1 MKKKFKQ
8 ILSALLVAVMLIGI
22 APVGDISFKASAYV
36 AYSNNSMLK
45 HFEESQGISEDSIV
59 EYQYD
64 DFDNDSK
71 YEMFV
76 LVGYD
81 EDNIALAELYFVNG
95 TETELI
101 NEYEYYTKVEYKYLN
116 VYTICSKKFIM
127 LDREYGNSYITDIYT
142 VTNGSS
148 VKTNITNLDYG
159 IKRKFDESTLSV
171 SKTCFDGSTDLNGNM
186 TVRTEKEY
194 YFYWDETESLFIEYG
209 GITVTRE
216 QVSKVSGMPA
226 FFQKMDDLNYK
237 IQNIFYRENG
247 ILNINC
253 KIKREDGYDNE
264 NINLK
269 YNYQTKSFEL
279 LNVYDWKTA
288 ELLKA
293 SFGGIYDKSITANV
307 TYPKRFLSVKEWYMI
322 SKGNNQKLY
331 QEVLN
336 QYTGLWKL
344 YQKDNKEKFWYSRN
358 EYGYCNE
365 FACYTVYDAMG
376 YSKDYKIYYS
386 FCDLDDNGIDE
397 LIVCSHSDDLN
408 KVYGN
413 ENGSVINA
421 IYTYSN
427 GKVYLL
433 AEASYRSQM
442 RIHKSGII
450 SIAGSG
456 GAYLNG
462 WGFYYISTGGK
473 SIDKLCYVQHFIDFE
488 DNYREYYYNLTN
500 RGSND
505 YEDGEIISYEEFNGF
520 FEKYTGKGYNDY
532 LKSEVMDLDWLQV
545 DNIDPIFHENSYI
558 ADIWLSRNMEKTP
571 ESKLIDSIFDL
582 DSLSTVIYDDLKNN
596 RDFQD
601 SVNMWTGMKVIFDP
615 EKGLE
620 DIYLSE
626 EDLYETLIFDLVKKI
641 MYGKNEDT
649 GNVIIDAANTA
660 SGTVGKVT
668 KYKGYI
674 DKIATI
680 TTEPEKNL
688 LEILK
693 DWKFNPKSD
702 SYSKF
707 YGMLNDA
714 DQASSKW
721 TDNKFIEGIG
731 TIADISSDVAEF
743 YKRLACYIMLE
754 DMSEETVN
762 LLETLKEQT
771 SNEKFKNALEKV
783 IVAYNNYNIVSIICT
798 MKLTQDTALD
808 IGGAAFDDLA
818 KCSRVYSTLRAGYK
832 VGVALCDI
840 TMNTSKTI
848 DAYKICGATKEFINA
863 NKTAINVL
871 KNKYLTS
878 RNDFDAGV
886 YVNAIRAYQ
895 YAFEIDMENGIEFV
909 KKANDEG
916 LVNKAR
922 KLTVHAFNFFL
933 NKDNKTSYES
943 MAESQKSILNTME
956 MNFFTLNNTW
966 KFNSDYL
973 CSDYPDIF
981 PVYVNKE
988 ISQSK
993 YAPNIT
999 SAYIDK
1005 SGKTLLTWNRP
1016 LIFKDKDG
1024 NVQTLW
1030 GSLTFDGIYATE
1042 TVGGSKNTYDNANIN
1057 EAPSTI
1063 EFYNASK
1070 FKTFNKDYTLAAYT
1084 DTTDGKVYSAAKKIS
1099 VGNPLLKA
1107 EIRVASASEAGSAQ
1121 VMFSIIDDTSSRYDS
1136 LKYTIY
1142 RKSDGGSWTKIDD
1155 IARETARFN
1164 GKLTLY
1170 KDTTAKKGQKY
1181 SYKVVSHMTFDNGMT
1196 LNSPESSVV
1205 SVIGGVGMKKLDINV
1220 RDRLPQIRTRS
1231 TNEEKKGI
1239 ELSWTRTANVDG
1251 YEIYRIASYG
1261 TVYQLI
1267 KTVGKD
1273 AASYVDY
1280 DVDACT
1286 TYKYIV
1292 CPYYN
1297 NEEKVYDL
1305 AALEQ
1310 GTADYKVAKIYS
1322 VDVSDITMNY
1332 KKSTTITPSITA
1344 DDGAKYTVTYSS
1356 SNAKVATVD
1365 QNGKVY
1371 AAKKGSATI
1380 TCTVTDSN
1388 GNTVQDTCKVT
1399 VKYSFGQWLIKIL
1412 LFGWIWY

>member
-22 APVGDISFKASAYV
+22 AP
-36 AYSNNSMLK
+36 M
-45 HFEESQGISEDSIV
+45 DSIV
-59 EYQYD
+59 FTQKVSAYGDNENCSNVNACYYNGEYYY
-64 DFDNDSK
+64 FSSMVLYK
-71 YEMFV
+71 YNQSSRKNEAIFNGDYTSSISVFEDTMYIV
-76 LVGYD
+76 D
-81 EDNIALAELYFVNG
+81 EDNIYYLERNTNKVKLFYKVGYYNLSLFFKNNKMIVSAEYTNKVIFLNLDTKRIVGEIDGQVLDIVGDDLYYQVIDDSSKTIYLKKYVFSTSTLTDVWHSSFRSVLEYYNYSVAIYDFKVFEQSIFFISGETQGSGKFFYGYLYRIDKDGAIYRYSNGIGTNILLYDNSIFVTSGKSKYDGNVGLLKVEGNSLVSYETDIFHIGELNNG
-95 TETELI
+95 LIVNYNVDGLYMYDVKEKLNKCIVESDTLLSQYDYDI
-101 NEYEYYTKVEYKYLN
+101 NEY
-116 VYTICSKKFIM
+116 
-127 LDREYGNSYITDIYT
+127 
-142 VTNGSS
+142 
-148 VKTNITNLDYG
+148 
-159 IKRKFDESTLSV
+159 IK
-171 SKTCFDGSTDLNGNM
+171 
-186 TVRTEKEY
+186 
-194 YFYWDETESLFIEYG
+194 
-209 GITVTRE
+209 
-216 QVSKVSGMPA
+216 
-226 FFQKMDDLNYK
+226 
-237 IQNIFYRENG
+237 
-247 ILNINC
+247 
-253 KIKREDGYDNE
+253 NE
-264 NINLK
+264 NMNLK
-269 YNYQTKSFEL
+269 KSYFSINYYE
-279 LNVYDWKTA
+279 
-288 ELLKA
+288 
-293 SFGGIYDKSITANV
+293 
-307 TYPKRFLSVKEWYMI
+307 TYYLHGLIISNPEICIDAGWIDNTYHSVKECEPQFI
-322 SKGNNQKLY
+322 SFK
-331 QEVLN
+331 
-336 QYTGLWKL
+336 
-344 YQKDNKEKFWYSRN
+344 
-358 EYGYCNE
+358 
-365 FACYTVYDAMG
+365 
-376 YSKDYKIYYS
+376 
-386 FCDLDDNGIDE
+386 
-397 LIVCSHSDDLN
+397 
-408 KVYGN
+408 
-413 ENGSVINA
+413 
-421 IYTYSN
+421 
-427 GKVYLL
+427 
-433 AEASYRSQM
+433 
-442 RIHKSGII
+442 
-450 SIAGSG
+450 
-456 GAYLNG
+456 
-462 WGFYYISTGGK
+462 
-473 SIDKLCYVQHFIDFE
+473 
-488 DNYREYYYNLTN
+488 
-500 RGSND
+500 
-505 YEDGEIISYEEFNGF
+505 
-520 FEKYTGKGYNDY
+520 
-532 LKSEVMDLDWLQV
+532 
-545 DNIDPIFHENSYI
+545 NIDPIFHENSYI
-558 ADIWLSRNMEKTP
+558 ADIWLSRNREKTP

-596 RDFQD
+596 RDFQE

-615 EKGLE
+615 EKGIE

-863 NKTAINVL
+863 NKAAINVL

-922 KLTVHAFNFFL
+922 KLTAHAFNFFL

-943 MAESQKSILNTME
+943 MAESQKSILNTMK
-956 MNFFTLNNTW
+956 MNFSTLNNTW

-973 CSDYPDIF
+973 RSDYPDIF
-981 PVYVNKE
+981 PVYVKKE

-1016 LIFKDKDG
+1016 LIFKDKYG

-1196 LNSPESSVV
+1196 LNSPESSAV
-1205 SVIGGVGMKKLDINV
+1205 SVIGGVGMKKLDIYV

-1344 DDGAKYTVTYSS
+1344 DDGAKYTVKYSS
-1356 SNAKVATVD
+1356 SNTKVATVD

>member
-22 APVGDISFKASAYV
+22 APMGGIDFTPKAKAMDLSSYKVGDIIEFGSYPQSEVKDSDLISKIEAAGASISWIDYNYYAGTGNFADGNMKPVKDMMLYKDITYNGNKYRAVKINKYRPSYIWDESSEEANYNFYLGFWDYTQPENNYWTNNVYYFKYEKLKWKILDPEKGLLFCEKIIDAQAYNNTQFFNNDDV
-36 AYSNNSMLK
+36 YLDESIQRYDIEKAFYKDSKFTIYSNDYYNSDIRNWLNNTFLK
-45 HFEESQGISEDSIV
+45 VAFDNSEKGSINKFEKSYIDKNNKRIV
-59 EYQYD
+59 TNDLINLPDCNDLTNLLYGFSSSVD
-64 DFDNDSK
+64 DFDLNRTGKPSD
-71 YEMFV
+71 YA
-76 LVGYD
+76 LCQGIQLAD
-81 EDNIALAELYFVNG
+81 E
-95 TETELI
+95 
-101 NEYEYYTKVEYKYLN
+101 
-116 VYTICSKKFIM
+116 
-127 LDREYGNSYITDIYT
+127 SYIAQCQ
-142 VTNGSS
+142 GSS
-148 VKTNITNLDYG
+148 
-159 IKRKFDESTLSV
+159 
-171 SKTCFDGSTDLNGNM
+171 
-186 TVRTEKEY
+186 
-194 YFYWDETESLFIEYG
+194 FYWLFNNENEWARLTDCVQYG
-209 GITVTRE
+209 G
-216 QVSKVSGMPA
+216 
-226 FFQKMDDLNYK
+226 
-237 IQNIFYRENG
+237 
-247 ILNINC
+247 
-253 KIKREDGYDNE
+253 
-264 NINLK
+264 
-269 YNYQTKSFEL
+269 
-279 LNVYDWKTA
+279 
-288 ELLKA
+288 
-293 SFGGIYDKSITANV
+293 SISTTDSA
-307 TYPKRFLSVKEWYMI
+307 
-322 SKGNNQKLY
+322 
-331 QEVLN
+331 
-336 QYTGLWKL
+336 
-344 YQKDNKEKFWYSRN
+344 
-358 EYGYCNE
+358 
-365 FACYTVYDAMG
+365 
-376 YSKDYKIYYS
+376 
-386 FCDLDDNGIDE
+386 
-397 LIVCSHSDDLN
+397 
-408 KVYGN
+408 
-413 ENGSVINA
+413 
-421 IYTYSN
+421 
-427 GKVYLL
+427 YLL
-433 AEASYRSQM
+433 GVRP
-442 RIHKSGII
+442 II
-450 SIAGSG
+450 SIKQK
-456 GAYLNG
+456 
-462 WGFYYISTGGK
+462 F
-473 SIDKLCYVQHFIDFE
+473 
-488 DNYREYYYNLTN
+488 
-500 RGSND
+500 SNT
-505 YEDGEIISYEEFNGF
+505 SF
-520 FEKYTGKGYNDY
+520 
-532 LKSEVMDLDWLQV
+532 Q
-545 DNIDPIFHENSYI
+545 ENSYI
-558 ADIWLSRNMEKTP
+558 ADIWLSRNREKTP

-596 RDFQD
+596 KDFQD

-615 EKGLE
+615 EKGIE

-660 SGTVGKVT
+660 SSTVGKVT

-848 DAYKICGATKEFINA
+848 DAYKTCGATKEFINA
-863 NKTAINVL
+863 NKAAINVL

-895 YAFEIDMENGIEFV
+895 YAFEIDMENGVEFV

-956 MNFFTLNNTW
+956 MNFSTLNNTW

-973 CSDYPDIF
+973 RSDYPDIF
-981 PVYVNKE
+981 PVYVKKE

-1286 TYKYIV
+1286 TYNYIV

>member
-1 MKKKFKQ
+1 MKKKLKQ

-22 APVGDISFKASAYV
+22 APIAFGNFKASGIDNEEDFYLYLKKNNNIYESDSYAQGKNNCIFSVIVKDFDSDGIDEFITFNVSYDEKKYEEEYNDYGYAFIYLNLYKKV
-36 AYSNNSMLK
+36 NGIFTLISTSSPISIEGGGNFEYLMCCFTKDNLIKIQMDFGSFGYSNTGS
-45 HFEESQGISEDSIV
+45 
-59 EYQYD
+59 
-64 DFDNDSK
+64 
-71 YEMFV
+71 
-76 LVGYD
+76 
-81 EDNIALAELYFVNG
+81 
-95 TETELI
+95 
-101 NEYEYYTKVEYKYLN
+101 
-116 VYTICSKKFIM
+116 
-127 LDREYGNSYITDIYT
+127 SYITF
-142 VTNGSS
+142 S
-148 VKTNITNLDYG
+148 VVNNTLNIVSDFEFYEMPRYDYYDYSEKISG
-159 IKRKFDESTLSV
+159 RKFDSV
-171 SKTCFDGSTDLNGNM
+171 DEFNEEMIREGFDKHTHS
-186 TVRTEKEY
+186 
-194 YFYWDETESLFIEYG
+194 
-209 GITVTRE
+209 
-216 QVSKVSGMPA
+216 
-226 FFQKMDDLNYK
+226 
-237 IQNIFYRENG
+237 
-247 ILNINC
+247 
-253 KIKREDGYDNE
+253 YDN
-264 NINLK
+264 
-269 YNYQTKSFEL
+269 FESE
-279 LNVYDWKTA
+279 VYDYDH
-288 ELLKA
+288 L
-293 SFGGIYDKSITANV
+293 FGLHNLYVYYEKPSTKLSIFDNTRMREKI
-307 TYPKRFLSVKEWYMI
+307 T
-322 SKGNNQKLY
+322 LY
-331 QEVLN
+331 
-336 QYTGLWKL
+336 
-344 YQKDNKEKFWYSRN
+344 
-358 EYGYCNE
+358 
-365 FACYTVYDAMG
+365 
-376 YSKDYKIYYS
+376 
-386 FCDLDDNGIDE
+386 
-397 LIVCSHSDDLN
+397 
-408 KVYGN
+408 
-413 ENGSVINA
+413 ENRCTS
-421 IYTYSN
+421 
-427 GKVYLL
+427 
-433 AEASYRSQM
+433 
-442 RIHKSGII
+442 
-450 SIAGSG
+450 
-456 GAYLNG
+456 
-462 WGFYYISTGGK
+462 
-473 SIDKLCYVQHFIDFE
+473 
-488 DNYREYYYNLTN
+488 
-500 RGSND
+500 
-505 YEDGEIISYEEFNGF
+505 
-520 FEKYTGKGYNDY
+520 
-532 LKSEVMDLDWLQV
+532 
-545 DNIDPIFHENSYI
+545 FHENSYI
-558 ADIWLSRNMEKTP
+558 ADIWLSRNREKTP

-596 RDFQD
+596 RDFQK

-615 EKGLE
+615 EKGIE

-863 NKTAINVL
+863 NKAAINVL

-895 YAFEIDMENGIEFV
+895 YAFEIDMENGVEFV

-956 MNFFTLNNTW
+956 MNFSTLNNTW

-973 CSDYPDIF
+973 RSDYPDIF
-981 PVYVNKE
+981 PVYVKKE

-1042 TVGGSKNTYDNANIN
+1042 TVGGSKNTYDKANIN

-1107 EIRVASASEAGSAQ
+1107 EIRVASASESGSAQ

-1286 TYKYIV
+1286 TYNYIV

>member
-1 MKKKFKQ
+1 MKRKIKQ
-8 ILSALLVAVMLIGI
+8 ILAALLVAVMLVGI
-22 APVGDISFKASAYV
+22 APMGDISFKASAYV

-81 EDNIALAELYFVNG
+81 EDNLALAELYFVND

-101 NEYEYYTKVEYKYLN
+101 NEYEYYTKAEYKYLN

-127 LDREYGNSYITDIYT
+127 LDREYGNRYITDIYT

-186 TVRTEKEY
+186 TVRTEKDY

-216 QVSKVSGMPA
+216 QVSKVGGMPA
-226 FFQKMDDLNYK
+226 FFQKMDDLNYR

-253 KIKREDGYDNE
+253 KIKREDGYDNG

-293 SFGGIYDKSITANV
+293 SFGGIYDKSITTNA
-307 TYPKRFLSVKEWYMI
+307 TYPKSFLGVKEWYMI
-322 SKGNNQKLY
+322 NKGNNQKLY

-358 EYGYCNE
+358 EYGDCNE
-365 FACYTVYDAMG
+365 FACYSVYDAMG

-397 LIVCSHSDDLN
+397 LIVCSRSDDLN

-456 GAYLNG
+456 GACLHG
-462 WGFYYISTGGK
+462 WGFNYISTDGK
-473 SIDKLCYVQHFIDFE
+473 SLDRLCYVQHFIDFE

-505 YEDGEIISYEEFNGF
+505 YEDGEIISHEEFNGF
-520 FEKYTGKGYNDY
+520 FQKYTGKGYNDY
-532 LKSEVMDLDWLQV
+532 LKSEVMDLNWLQV

-558 ADIWLSRNMEKTP
+558 ADIWLSRNREETA
-571 ESKLIDSIFDL
+571 ESDFIKSMLGYDSV
-582 DSLSTVIYDDLKNN
+582 SAAIYDDLKNN

-601 SVNMWTGMKVIFDP
+601 SVNMWTRMKVVFDP
-615 EKGLE
+615 EKGIE

-626 EDLYETLIFDLVKKI
+626 EGLYETLIFDLVKKI
-641 MYGKNEDT
+641 MYGQNEDT
-649 GNVIIDAANTA
+649 GNVIIDAASKTD
-660 SGTVGKVT
+660 STVSKIT

-674 DKIATI
+674 DKISTI
-680 TTEPEKNL
+680 VTEPEKNL
-688 LEILK
+688 LTILK

-707 YGMLNDA
+707 YGMLNDV

-743 YKRLACYIMLE
+743 YKRFTSYIMLE
-754 DMSEETVN
+754 DMSEETVA
-762 LLETLKEQT
+762 LLKALKEQT
-771 SNEKFKNALEKV
+771 KNEAFKKALGNA
-783 IVAYNNYNIVSIICT
+783 INAYNDIDTVSVVCT
-798 MKLTQDTALD
+798 MKLAQDTALD
-808 IGGAAFDDLA
+808 VGGAAFDDLA

-863 NKTAINVL
+863 NKSAINVL
-871 KNKYLTS
+871 ANKYLTN

-895 YAFEIDMENGIEFV
+895 YAFEIDMENGVEFV

-916 LVNKAR
+916 LVNKAK
-922 KLTVHAFNFFL
+922 KLTVHAVNFFL
-933 NKDNKTSYES
+933 NTDNKTSYENLI
-943 MAESQKSILNTME
+943 ESQETILNSME
-956 MNFFTLNNTW
+956 MNFSTLNNTW
-966 KFNSDYL
+966 KFSEEYL
-973 CSDYPDIF
+973 RSDYPDIY
-981 PVYVNKE
+981 PIYVKEE
-988 ISQSK
+988 ISQNQ

-999 SAYIDK
+999 SAYIEK
-1005 SGKTLLTWNRP
+1005 SGKTSITWSMP
-1016 LIFKDKDG
+1016 FYFKDNDG
-1024 NVQTLW
+1024 KVCVLYGNGTLN
-1030 GSLTFDGIYATE
+1030 GIYATE
-1042 TVGGSKNTYDNANIN
+1042 TVGGSKSIYDEDI
-1057 EAPSTI
+1057 STGTGTI
-1063 EFYNASK
+1063 EFYNESK
-1070 FKTFNKDYTLAAYT
+1070 FETFNKDYVLSFYANTGS
-1084 DTTDGKVYSAAKKIS
+1084 GKVYSAEKKTS
-1099 VGNPLLKA
+1099 VGNPLLKT
-1107 EIRVASASEAGSAQ
+1107 EIQMASSFEASGSQ
-1121 VMFSIIDDTSSRYDS
+1121 VMFSILDETSSRYDN
-1136 LKYTIY
+1136 LRYIIY
-1142 RKSDGGSWTKIDD
+1142 RKTDGSSWTKIDD
-1155 IARETARFN
+1155 IARENERFN
-1164 GKLTLY
+1164 GRLTLY
-1170 KDTTAKKGQKY
+1170 RDTTAKKGEKY
-1181 SYKVVSHMTFDNGMT
+1181 SYKVISYMTFDNGKT
-1196 LNSPESSVV
+1196 LTSSESETV
-1205 SVIGGVGMKKLDINV
+1205 SAIAGYAIKKLNIDV
-1220 RDRLPQIRTRS
+1220 RDRLPQITRS
-1231 TNEEKKGI
+1231 TSADLQGI
-1239 ELSWTRTANVDG
+1239 ELSWSKSADADG
-1251 YEIYRIASYG
+1251 YEIYRMTSYG
-1261 TVYQLI
+1261 TVYKLI

-1273 AASYVDY
+1273 VSSYVDC
-1280 DVDACT
+1280 DVDSGT
-1286 TYKYIV
+1286 KYDYMV
-1292 CPYYN
+1292 CPFKKSAG
-1297 NEEKVYDL
+1297 KVYNL
-1305 AALEQ
+1305 AEIEQ
-1310 GTADYKVAKIYS
+1310 GTAEYKVAKVQS
-1322 VDVSDITMNY
+1322 VNISDIKLNY
-1332 KKSTTITPSITA
+1332 KKSTTITPNITA
-1344 DDGAKYTVTYSS
+1344 DDGAEYTVKYSS
-1356 SNAKVATVD
+1356 SNTSVARVD
-1365 QNGKVY
+1365 DNGNVY
-1371 AAKKGSATI
+1371 AAKRGSATI

-1388 GNTVQDTCKVT
+1388 GNTVQDTCNVN
-1399 VKYSFGQWLIKIL
+1399 VKYSFGQWLIVIL